1 MSLTR
6 QFKGL
11 LPALDRR
18 QPTDKFVLDGQNF
31 LVDAEGPYSAFG
43 TKIVTAS
50 QIRNPEQIN
59 TFRIGTEAFIF
70 TPEAILKFDTVSG
83 IFYPVSIFGGV
94 GIPFTDDFPW
104 SQAIVGGIHYF
115 VKKGG
120 IIVRYNPLTDIH
132 AALTANVITN
142 PVAVTKAGG
151 RLVILGDD
159 DVQWSAIDDGADLA
173 TDIEKG
179 IGIQSL
185 AIVGGG
191 TPLAVL
197 PTFDG
202 FITYTSTGLM
212 KSELVDSINPFR
224 HFPLTADE
232 GIIPLSQYSV
242 IETADNEH
250 VILSKT
256 GFHVTNGKVPQT
268 FQPLMGEFFRRQILP
283 GLDIT
288 NPTILRLTFNS
299 ERQWLIVSIAET
311 EQAYRYTKAYVL
323 YIPRDEW
330 GLFNRAHV
338 AFGEISVSE
347 GANKG
352 FNYGYFCADGCMHN
366 FIEFPHQEQHPNNVD
381 ANKLPTNFH
390 YFNENIILSTN
401 QNDSTT
407 MFISYIQ
414 LETFDETPFVANGTG
429 LYEYTEITSFPS
441 PQTPDDTAQA
451 STLTAF
457 KFDLSMQ
464 SSIVDVAWQQFT
476 PIFGTIDSSIDVGL
490 FRVQTE
496 EDQADEFTLLNDLVI
511 GMLEAPPVI
520 KSEDWLEF
528 APDIEED
535 WLNDDLEDDDWG
547 VGLFTFT
554 DYVATI
560 IGSLDGYNQYQDQK
574 EILEERADIVD
585 ADIDETTGRARYFT
599 CYNNGIYH
607 IIRIDALNI
616 DESFHL
622 KTVDLDLIPA
632 GRV

>member
-1 MSLTR
+1 MTLTR

-43 TKIVTAS
+43 TTIVTPS
-50 QIRNPEQIN
+50 QIRNPEVIN
-59 TFRIGTEAFIF
+59 TFRIGIENVLF
-70 TPEAILKFDTVSG
+70 TLTAIMKFDTVSG
-83 IFYPVSIFGGV
+83 IFYPGL
-94 GIPFTDDFPW
+94 PLTANNTDFPW
-104 SQAIVGGIHYF
+104 SQAVVGGVHYF
-115 VKKGG
+115 AQKDEV
-120 IIVRYNPLTDIH
+120 IHAYNPFTDIWS
-132 AALTANVITN
+132 TITINVIIN
-142 PVAVTKAGG
+142 PYAVTKAGG
-151 RLVILGDD
+151 RLVILGEN
-159 DVQWSAIDDGADLA
+159 DVQWSAIDNGADLA

-191 TPLAVL
+191 TSLAIL

-250 VILSKT
+250 VMLTKT
-256 GFHVTNGKVPQT
+256 GFYITNGKVPQI
-268 FQPLMGEFFRRQILP
+268 FQPLMGEFFRRKVLP

-299 ERQWLIVSIAET
+299 ELQWFIVSIAET
-311 EQAYRYTKAYVL
+311 EQRFRYTKAYVL

-338 AFGEISVSE
+338 AFGEVSISAGS
-347 GANKG
+347 NKG
-352 FNYGYFCADGCMHN
+352 FNFGYFCADGCMHN
-366 FIEFPHQEQHPNNVD
+366 FTDFPHQEQHPNNID
-381 ANKLPTNFH
+381 ADKLPNNFH
-390 YFNENIILSTN
+390 YFHENFTPPTRTRNSITFF
-401 QNDSTT
+401 T
-407 MFISYIQ
+407 SYIQ
-414 LETFDETPFVANGTG
+414 LETFDETPFSNGTS
-429 LYEYTEITSFPS
+429 LYEFTEIESTPS
-441 PQTPDDTAQA
+441 PQTPDDIMQA

-464 SSIVDVAWQQFT
+464 SSIVEVAWKQFT
-476 PIFGTIDSSIDVGL
+476 PIFGTIDSFIEVGP

-496 EDQADEFTLLNDLVI
+496 EDEADEFTLLNDLVI

-528 APDIEED
+528 APDVDED
-535 WLNDDLEDDDWG
+535 WLNDDLEDEDWG
-547 VGLFTFT
+547 SGVFTST
-554 DYVATI
+554 DYIAKI
-560 IGSLDGYNQYQDQK
+560 IGSLDSYNVFQDQE
-574 EILEERADIVD
+574 EILEERTDIVD

-607 IIRIDALNI
+607 IIKIEALNI
-616 DESFHL
+616 NESFHL